1 MAMELF
7 EALSTT
13 RAVRRFTDA
22 PISAADIMTCLR
34 AATQAPSGG
43 NIQPWQFLVVTD
55 VATRRALGQ
64 VYRRA
69 YDRYEPALLG
79 ARAPAPGRAGDAL
92 GSLRGEAGLKRHAPP
107 ARGVGERRGRRPPA
121 GRHPARAVEGGGGEL
136 RAERAGRRPLDT
148 ERVPRDADLRGDA
161 RLVGAEVGHDRG
173 GDRRAAVAIDPAET
187 GAHHVVAHGRA
198 RARRDHVEREAA
210 WPVPGVDPPVDV
222 EARVEREGGVGG

>member
-1 MAMELF
+1 PTM
-7 EALSTT
+7 

-55 VATRRALGQ
+55 AATRRALGQ

-79 ARAPAPGRAGDAL
+79 ARPPARTPEEEASFARMRAASRHLAEHRGEAPAPGRAGDAL

-136 RAERAGRRPLDT
+136 HAERAGRRPLDT
-148 ERVPRDADLRGDA
+148 DRVPRDADLRGDA

-173 GDRRAAVAIDPAET
+173 GDRRAAVAIDPAEA
-187 GAHHVVAHGRA
+187 GAHHVVAHGRG
-198 RARRDHVEREAA
+198 RARGE
-210 WPVPGVDPPVDV
+210 
-222 EARVEREGGVGG
+222 